1 MERGHFVT
9 IAVITRQI
17 PGRII
22 RVGNL
27 GIGLRCSYGRTVNLA
42 VNSPSLAEASWA
54 KTAASRG
61 SSRSVRCL
69 NAAMDSGVYGRRFF
83 FLEEEGVSL

>member
-17 PGRII
+17 TGRIM

-42 VNSPSLAEASWA
+42 VNSPSLAEAS
-54 KTAASRG
+54 
-61 SSRSVRCL
+61 
-69 NAAMDSGVYGRRFF
+69 
-83 FLEEEGVSL
+83 